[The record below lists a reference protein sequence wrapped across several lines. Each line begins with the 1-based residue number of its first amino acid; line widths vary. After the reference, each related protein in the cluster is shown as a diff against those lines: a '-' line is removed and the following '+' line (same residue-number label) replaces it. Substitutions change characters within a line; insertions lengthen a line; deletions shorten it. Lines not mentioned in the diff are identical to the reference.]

1 MMECGTTLER
11 RRVNDQFEIADRLA
25 RRIGFRIR
33 LRMVCAYID
42 CPTSD

>member
-1 MMECGTTLER
+1 MECRTTLKR
-11 RRVNDQFEIADRLA
+11 RSVKDQFEIADHLS

-42 CPTSD
+42 WPTSD